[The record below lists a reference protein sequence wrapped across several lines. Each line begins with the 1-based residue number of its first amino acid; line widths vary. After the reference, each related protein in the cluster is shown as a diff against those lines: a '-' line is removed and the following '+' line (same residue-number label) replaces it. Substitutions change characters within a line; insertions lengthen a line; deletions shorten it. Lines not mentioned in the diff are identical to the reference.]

1 MFKVVCLYVSSC
13 NKFQKEL
20 SPDSAVGADPR
31 LVPHT
36 IWAEWDKNFTMKYLR
51 LVHIRRNLIDLIWQ
65 HDRPEPKMFSIK
77 VQPLN
82 FAGERWESK
91 VQRLK
96 QRLAEMNVEAMVVT
110 SLTEI
115 TWLLNVRGRRINI
128 TNSQDKS
135 NT

>member
-1 MFKVVCLYVSSC
+1 M
-13 NKFQKEL
+13 
-20 SPDSAVGADPR
+20 GADPR

-36 IWAEWDKNFTMKYLR
+36 MWAEWDKNFTIKYLR
-51 LVHIRRNLIDLIWQ
+51 LLHIRRNLVDLIWQ
-65 HDRPEPKMFSIK
+65 HDRPEPMMFSIK

-96 QRLAEMNVEAMVVT
+96 RELSEMNVEAMVVT

-115 TWLLNVRGRRINI
+115 TWLFNLRGNWRPPF
-128 TNSQDKS
+128 D
-135 NT
+135 